1 MYQEWMDGY
10 PLLIDGLY
18 DYNIEQMQIA
28 KNYYLKNNKTEI
40 ANYYE
45 KMITEERKKLKE
57 YLNRPSKL
65 KQIINIIFS

>member
-28 KNYYLKNNKTEI
+28 KNYYLKK
-40 ANYYE
+40 
-45 KMITEERKKLKE
+45 
-57 YLNRPSKL
+57 
-65 KQIINIIFS
+65 

>member
-18 DYNIEQMQIA
+18 DYNIKQMQIA

>member
-45 KMITEERKKLKE
+45 KMITEERK
-57 YLNRPSKL
+57 NSKD
-65 KQIINIIFS
+65 I

>member
-1 MYQEWMDGY
+1 MYQEWMEGY
-10 PLLIDGLY
+10 PFLIDGLY

>member
-45 KMITEERKKLKE
+45 KMITEERKKLKG

>member
-65 KQIINIIFS
+65 KQIINIIFN